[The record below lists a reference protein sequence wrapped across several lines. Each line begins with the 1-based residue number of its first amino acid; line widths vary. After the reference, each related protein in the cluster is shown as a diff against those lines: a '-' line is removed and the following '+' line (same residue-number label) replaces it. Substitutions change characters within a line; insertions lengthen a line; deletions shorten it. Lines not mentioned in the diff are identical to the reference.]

1 MTSARRTILMFAAV
15 WFVLALSQAARTSHL
30 CVDGSTGNVLAWTLQ
45 FALLGAPLLV
55 LRRHLTFHHDFE
67 LDVRGALALILLT
80 YVPVTLALRLAEA
93 CVSR

>member
-1 MTSARRTILMFAAV
+1 MTSARRTILMFATLWLV
-15 WFVLALSQAARTSHL
+15 IALSQAARTAHL
-30 CVDGSTGNVLAWTLQ
+30 CVDGATGSVLAWTLQ